1 MADPNEPLD
10 RDKALRALVHALRL
24 QYRSAL
30 GYTVA
35 AGSLV
40 GFEHMG
46 LVTQLDGFAQAE
58 LDDAR
63 RLVEKIVSL
72 EGEVPKTVPEIGVE
86 ADPAAMIAWLIEA
99 ETEAIDA
106 IHGVIP
112 ATGGD
117 SESEALEHRV
127 EHMVMR
133 KHEQVEA
140 LRRAVRG
147 AP

>member
-10 RDKALRALVHALRL
+10 RDKALRALTRALRL

-30 GYTVA
+30 GYAVA

-40 GFEHMG
+40 GFEHMA

-72 EGEVPKTVPEIGVE
+72 EGEVPHTVPDLTVH